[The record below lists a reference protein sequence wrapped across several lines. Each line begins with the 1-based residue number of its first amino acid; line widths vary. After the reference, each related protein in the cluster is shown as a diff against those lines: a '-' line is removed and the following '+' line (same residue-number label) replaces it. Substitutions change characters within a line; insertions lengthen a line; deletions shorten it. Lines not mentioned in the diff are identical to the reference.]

1 MNAYIYIHGVINA
14 YIHIFCTAFPFPLVA
29 VSLSPLNSAFS
40 GDEQRYPYTL
50 YWCTTFCFVGEH
62 CSFIFKKLN
71 LKGDIGCVEI
81 SKGS

>member
-40 GDEQRYPYTL
+40 GDEQREIPIYPVLVHYFLFCGRTL
-50 YWCTTFCFVGEH
+50 
-62 CSFIFKKLN
+62 FIYLQKT
-71 LKGDIGCVEI
+71 
-81 SKGS
+81 